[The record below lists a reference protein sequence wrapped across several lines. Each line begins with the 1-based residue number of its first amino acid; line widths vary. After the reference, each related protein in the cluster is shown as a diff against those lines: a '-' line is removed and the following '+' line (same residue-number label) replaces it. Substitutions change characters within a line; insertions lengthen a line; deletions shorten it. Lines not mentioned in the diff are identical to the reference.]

1 MIATRTGIADVLV
14 IDDGGSPDWL
24 LGWCRRSGRQMREI
38 ALPQP
43 SGADLLTIADLVVTE
58 AHNGTAVLVARP
70 QPVVARAPRVVAAL
84 RDLPDD
90 ADVLAL
96 AAENAAHMGATLTVA
111 HAVPASFGERSI
123 GLSSALERGWRL
135 LASVWPP
142 STTPSPSNPGSC
154 ACTRTSS
161 SVRSSTP
168 TFSSSAAH
176 AREEDS
182 GSWLAARCSTHR
194 ALCCSSPARHA
205 CTRASASERAPT
217 S

>member
-135 LASVWPP
+135 LASVWPAVDDAITVEP
-142 STTPSPSNPGSC
+142 RLLRLHPHELVGEELDADLLVVGGPRPRGGLGLVARSALFHTPCPVLFVPRP
-154 ACTRTSS
+154 ALM
-161 SVRSSTP
+161 
-168 TFSSSAAH
+168 H
-176 AREEDS
+176 AGIRE
-182 GSWLAARCSTHR
+182 
-194 ALCCSSPARHA
+194 
-205 CTRASASERAPT
+205 
-217 S
+217 